1 MTPQT
6 GPVLIVED
14 IPAVRQLVELQLKL
28 RGYPVLTAGDGAQ
41 ALTLIADV
49 KPAVVITDVL
59 MPRVDG
65 FLLAHKLRSN
75 PKTANIPIIFLTA
88 TYVSAEDERFG
99 LNMGALRFLTKPV
112 EVDDL
117 LAAVADAV
125 TGQPVQKPPMSDEDF
140 YQGYRERLD
149 SKLKQKSQQ
158 IARGRQQL
166 ANIPADQ
173 REAYG
178 KLLAET
184 QAEYDEIQRELDA
197 LNKILQQAENKR

>member
-1 MTPQT
+1 MTPQS
-6 GPVLIVED
+6 GPVLVVED
-14 IPAVRQLVELQLKL
+14 IPALRQLVELQLKL
-28 RGYPVLTAGDGAQ
+28 HGYPVLTAGDGAQ

-65 FLLAHKLRSN
+65 FMLAHQLRSN

-88 TYVSAEDERFG
+88 TYVSAEDEHFG
-99 LNMGALRFLTKPV
+99 LDMGALRFLTKPV

-166 ANIPADQ
+166 TTLPADQ
-173 REAYG
+173 RDAYG

-197 LNKILQQAENKR
+197 LNKIVQQADKK

>member
-1 MTPQT
+1 MTPQS
-6 GPVLIVED
+6 GPVLVVED
-14 IPAVRQLVELQLKL
+14 IPALRQLVELQLKL
-28 RGYPVLTAGDGAQ
+28 HGYQVLTAGDGEQ
-41 ALTLIADV
+41 ALTMIADV

-88 TYVSAEDERFG
+88 TYVSAEDEHFG
-99 LNMGALRFLTKPV
+99 LDMGALRFLTKPV

-125 TGQPVQKPPMSDEDF
+125 TGQPVQKPPLSDEEF

-149 SKLKQKSQQ
+149 SKLKQKTQQ
-158 IARGRQQL
+158 MARGRQQL
-166 ANIPADQ
+166 TTLPAGQ
-173 REAYG
+173 RDAYS

-197 LNKILQQAENKR
+197 LNKILQQADNK